1 MVGFEEGLKEGFEVG
16 VGFEVEAG
24 VDSLDDGLKEGFF
37 EF

>member
-16 VGFEVEAG
+16 VRFEVEAG
-24 VDSLDDGLKEGFF
+24 VDSLDGLKEGFF